1 MFDLTQPNEE
11 DAFSWCYKVLESP
24 CFLSAAT
31 QGRILAQTI
40 DHHLYKIQEGD
51 QLGKIS
57 PNHAEN
63 PKHIIHSQFE
73 PNYNYEVYGYFTWS
87 PEEKVVEHWMGNF
100 TDKNNVEKCMGYLT
114 DAEDIEIFNAI
125 SS

>member
-1 MFDLTQPNEE
+1 M
-11 DAFSWCYKVLESP
+11 
-24 CFLSAAT
+24 
-31 QGRILAQTI
+31 
-40 DHHLYKIQEGD
+40 
-51 QLGKIS
+51 GKIS

-73 PNYNYEVYGYFTWS
+73 LNYNYEVYGYFTWS

-114 DAEDIEIFNAI
+114 DVDDIEIFNAI